1 MVSPEYPPMQGGVG
15 RYTKNLVDELRKTH
29 DVYVVC
35 SDKGDGDF
43 YRLEPTNEYNS
54 DILLGLVDSLHFDVV
69 HVQYEP
75 GLYGL
80 KLSSINPK
88 NTCTNIDSFYDKCKI
103 PIVTTFHSAYTF
115 RQWMNLVI
123 RKRKKENWQRIMHV

>member
-29 DVYVVC
+29 FHVYVVC

-43 YRLEPTNEYNS
+43 YGLEPTNEYNS
-54 DILLGLVDSLHFDVV
+54 DTLLRLADKLHIDII

-80 KLSSINPK
+80 KLGSLNPK
-88 NTCTNIDSFYDKCKI
+88 NTCTNIDAFYDKC
-103 PIVTTFHSAYTF
+103 
-115 RQWMNLVI
+115 
-123 RKRKKENWQRIMHV
+123 